1 MINEFIDA
9 DEQTVVFA
17 ATKHH
22 VEFIT
27 QLLRRAGHSVCMI
40 YGDLDP
46 AARKI
51 NVAKFRAKK
60 AQFLVVTDIA
70 ARGIDI
76 PMLDNVIN
84 YDFPMVRDGLF
95 SSNPCPLACPCVLG
109 SAAILL

>member
-1 MINEFIDA
+1 MINEFIDTKK
-9 DEQTVVFA
+9 EQTIVFA
-17 ATKHH
+17 STRHH
-22 VEFIT
+22 VEFIG
-27 QLLRRAGHSVCMI
+27 QLLRKAGHSTSAI
-40 YGDLDP
+40 FGDLDP

-84 YDFPMVRDGLF
+84 YDFPMVRLT
-95 SSNPCPLACPCVLG
+95 S
-109 SAAILL
+109 I